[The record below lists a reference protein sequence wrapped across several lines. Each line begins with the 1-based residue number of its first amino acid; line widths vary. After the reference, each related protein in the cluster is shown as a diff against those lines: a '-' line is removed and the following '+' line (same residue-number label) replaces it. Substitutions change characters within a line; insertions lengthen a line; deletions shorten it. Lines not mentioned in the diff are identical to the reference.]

1 MGALYIETGGMKRNA
16 PAAVKLEA
24 YFSVLLHTK
33 LHVLD
38 GLTDWVRQWAP
49 VSGSLMFNKEAGLNK
64 VKEDSVLEAVSV
76 TCFPQLYPTKDSL
89 CNL

>member
-1 MGALYIETGGMKRNA
+1 M
-16 PAAVKLEA
+16 
-24 YFSVLLHTK
+24 FSCTLK